1 MWRTRITWR
10 VCMYFNVP
18 GLTPVLSNHNQ
29 EGVGG
34 VEEPVCPTSI
44 KGEFYQGLVKT
55 LHTLYLHTL

>member
-1 MWRTRITWR
+1 
-10 VCMYFNVP
+10 MYFNVP